1 MGEIATSERQITLFY
16 NGKSVRAKQALA
28 YAETEGFKI
37 QKIDIL
43 KNPPTGTQLIELA
56 RRLNVEMA
64 DLVNQ
69 EHPSYYSKFAHHE
82 LSDEDWAK
90 MIRKNPE
97 ILKQPIAIHGKQT
110 LLIETPTDMLKI

>member
-1 MGEIATSERQITLFY
+1 MGEIATSERQITFFY
-16 NGKSVRAKQALA
+16 NGNSVRAKQALA

-56 RRLNVEMA
+56 RRLNVELA

-69 EHPSYYSKFAHHE
+69 EHPAYHAKFAHHE

-97 ILKQPIAIHGKQT
+97 ILKQPIAIHGKRT
-110 LLIETPTDMLKI
+110 ILIETPTDMMKI